1 MTPEQIELVKEAL
14 QDQDAQTH
22 YDFID
27 GVAERLCEVLRWA
40 RDNKPNTENQDV
52 KTAINALFKASDT
65 IGRHWSK
72 AEKALH
78 KEIKA

>member
-1 MTPEQIELVKEAL
+1 MTQAEKQA
-14 QDQDAQTH
+14 H
-22 YDFID
+22 YDYID
-27 GVAERLCEVLRWA
+27 GVAERLQEVLKWA
-40 RDNKPNTENQDV
+40 RDNRPHTENQDV
-52 KTAINALFKASDT
+52 KAAINALFKASDT